1 MVVILNLFVTHGFGG
16 SMGMEEI
23 YTVRIMFDLI
33 CAKYFFVNNVWKV
46 ADRNIFLEPA
56 GGNSDYIYTPHFYPN
71 SEKENEACKREA
83 LHFNDTNRNNKKNV
97 FLKSDFPLRKVRL

>member
-71 SEKENEACKREA
+71 SEK
-83 LHFNDTNRNNKKNV
+83 KKTKPARV
-97 FLKSDFPLRKVRL
+97 KLCISTTQIEIIKKTCS